1 MICLGLLFKFR
12 ETVKE
17 HMDDEA
23 AFIRRLKK
31 SFIYMLLLS
40 EQNNQNGMSINYVVG
55 FPVCTYFIFKLHTFI
70 TEKYEHSGIKAKT

>member
-31 SFIYMLLLS
+31 SFIYAS
-40 EQNNQNGMSINYVVG
+40 VVRAEHPERHEHKLCCW
-55 FPVCTYFIFKLHTFI
+55 FSCLYIFYFQTAYIYYREI
-70 TEKYEHSGIKAKT
+70 